1 MKVLMLNLRSR
12 DKSLQEESS
21 IHFFF
26 LSLAGLRTDARKGQ
40 GLYILVVP
48 TSYDR
53 SHGLA

>member
-1 MKVLMLNLRSR
+1 MKVLMLNLKSR